1 MMATD
6 CSSRPKDVC
15 QICSQETSYRCL
27 HCAKPVW
34 NKSKTCSVAASE
46 EARACCVDMHSVY
59 KFKTQTLRRETVSYT
74 IGVKAKALAPI
85 NARSVLEGG

>member
-1 MMATD
+1 M
-6 CSSRPKDVC
+6 
-15 QICSQETSYRCL
+15 
-27 HCAKPVW
+27 
-34 NKSKTCSVAASE
+34 

-59 KFKTQTLRRETVSYT
+59 KFKTQTMRRETVSYT